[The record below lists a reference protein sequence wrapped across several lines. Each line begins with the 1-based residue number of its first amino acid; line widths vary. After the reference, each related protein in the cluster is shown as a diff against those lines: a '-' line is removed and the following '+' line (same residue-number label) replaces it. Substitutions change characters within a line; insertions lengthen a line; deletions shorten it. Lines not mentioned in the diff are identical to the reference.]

1 MCSNKFNGF
10 PSYWHIIYG
19 AIILAILA
27 IFLLL
32 IAPGRINESAFSHF
46 SFASTLISIV
56 LAVVSIVYSLQ
67 SGLSNNSYKS
77 RMDEIQ
83 NSIQERMKNLQEVE
97 ISLKNLVEEHKNNLN
112 GNAKNG
118 KNDIEARDS
127 IDK

>member
-77 RMDEIQ
+77 RMDEIH

-97 ISLKNLVEEHKNNLN
+97 ISLKNLVEEHKNNLK

-118 KNDIEARDS
+118 KNDIVARDS